1 MSIVVGVRVR
11 PFNAREK
18 DRNSV
23 CCIEMPGGNQ
33 TIIRDDLDK
42 EKKFTFDHSFWSHDG
57 YRVLEDG
64 YMEPDDDKYA
74 DQKIVF
80 DTVGKQILDN
90 AWQGYHCC
98 LFAYGQTGSGKSYSM
113 VGYGAN
119 KGIVPISCD
128 EIFKRIGMNK
138 DADKSFEVQVSML
151 EIYNEKVQDLLIKPD
166 KRPPS
171 GLKIR
176 ESKILGIFVDGLS
189 KHPVTS
195 YEQISN
201 KMDEGY
207 NNRTIGSTLM
217 NATSSRAHTIVT
229 IEFRQITMVA
239 KKKSEKLSMIN
250 LVDLAGSERS
260 GSTGATGDRL
270 KEGCNINKSLL
281 ILGNVINCLADKA
294 IGKNKNMLPP
304 YRDSALTRIL
314 QNALGGNSKT
324 VMICALSPAS
334 INYEETL
341 STLRY
346 ADRAKKIQNKAVINE
361 SEHDKMVRL
370 LKEENVNLKKMIED
384 LNKKLMG
391 QGGNVGEEDQQAFL
405 ELKEQYE
412 ANQKVMGDMQKTFE
426 EKLEEAK
433 KHESENIGAKVDK
446 KLPHLLVLNEDPQ
459 LSYKLRYALNE
470 LPVYVGRKHGN
481 PQPQIILSGI
491 GIKQNHAVFLKEGD
505 NILLKHVDKEAMEY
519 IFVNGKKI
527 PEQGQIINHKDKI
540 IFGTN
545 SIFLY
550 MKTSNGNDF
559 YDIDWESAQ
568 LELQKEM
575 ELENKKQ
582 LEENEK
588 KQKDE
593 IKSLIKGYEE
603 EFSKRKNEL
612 EEKWHKKLEEYQQK
626 LKEINQNAE
635 KQKIEQER
643 VNQERKLK
651 EKLEQLEEE
660 KVRKKRELEIK
671 EKNELLRK
679 EKAKHQQEY
688 IHKSEKLENN
698 LTNILKKISKMKII
712 TQELNRNINL
722 DVVLQKNFLEDLEEI
737 NTPANIL
744 IRVENYEEG
753 TVYYWSTETF
763 HNRYDLMKDLFNKYN
778 DEDLDIN
785 HIKKEEDPLW
795 DEAKPVLLGF
805 AFYRLEPVSYLM
817 SNESQISIVS
827 SNGDVMGKMEVD
839 IIPHDENGNEYDEV
853 PETPTELIGQS
864 LMYKVLIKNLEGIPK
879 NLSYDLH
886 VEYQC
891 FFDHSIV
898 KTKVYNKVEN
908 DNKNNEDNLK
918 INNTNNIIDNNN
930 NNFSEDEKVD
940 IEINESFEHKIDYLT
955 KEDIDFLV
963 KDKVCFKIFSSER
976 IEKKGRIPI
985 KEETV
990 QYTNK
995 ESEINEPQEIIK
1007 PIDNYIH
1014 DDNIN
1019 INSNK
1024 KNDEPVDIMKKKNND
1039 KIDKK
1044 KGENNKNKNSNKK
1057 NDKNDKNKNKKDC
1070 IIF

>member
-11 PFNAREK
+11 PFNQREK
-18 DRNSV
+18 DRQSV
-23 CCIEMPGGNQ
+23 CCIEMPGNNQ
-33 TIIRDDLDK
+33 TIIHDELGK

-57 YRVLEDG
+57 FRTLENG
-64 YMEPDDDKYA
+64 YMEPEDDKYA

-80 DTVGKQILDN
+80 ETVGKQILDN

-98 LFAYGQTGSGKSYSM
+98 LFAYGQTGAGKSYSM

-128 EIFKRIGMNK
+128 EIFRRIRENK
-138 DADKSFEVQVSML
+138 DADKTFEVQVSML

-176 ESKILGIFVDGLS
+176 ESKVLGIFVDGLT

-195 YEQISN
+195 YAEISN

-229 IEFRQITMVA
+229 IEFKQITMVA

-384 LNKKLMG
+384 LQKKLMG
-391 QGGNVGEEDQQAFL
+391 QGGTVGEDDKKAFL

-433 KHESENIGAKVDK
+433 KKESENIGSRVDK
-446 KLPHLLVLNEDPQ
+446 TLPHLLVLNEDPQ
-459 LSYKLRYALNE
+459 LSHKLRYALNE

-481 PQPQIILSGI
+481 PPPQITLSGI
-491 GIKQNHAVFLKEGD
+491 GIKQNHAIFVKEGENIMLKE
-505 NILLKHVDKEAMEY
+505 NDKGAKEY
-519 IFVNGKKI
+519 IFINGKKI
-527 PEQGQIINHKDKI
+527 PEQGQIINHKDRI
-540 IFGTN
+540 VFGTN

-550 MKTSNGNDF
+550 MKTSNGEDF

-568 LELQKEM
+568 MELQKEI
-575 ELENKKQ
+575 ELETKKQ

-588 KQKDE
+588 KKQEEINTLKKD
-593 IKSLIKGYEE
+593 LEE
-603 EFSKRKNEL
+603 EYSKRKNEM
-612 EEKWHKKLEEYQQK
+612 EEKLRKQVEEYQLQI
-626 LKEINQNAE
+626 KEINQNAE
-635 KQKIEQER
+635 KQRIEQER
-643 VNQERKLK
+643 LNQEKKLK

-660 KVRKKRELEIK
+660 KAKKKREFEIK
-671 EKNELLRK
+671 EKNEMIKR
-679 EKAKHQQEY
+679 EQAKKQQEF

-712 TQELNRNINL
+712 INELKRNINL
-722 DVVLQKNFLEDLEEI
+722 DVALQKNLLEELDDI
-737 NTPANIL
+737 NTPTNIV

-753 TVYYWSTETF
+753 TVYYWNTETF
-763 HNRYDLMKDLFNKYN
+763 HNRYDLMKELFNKFN
-778 DEDLDIN
+778 DDDLDIQN
-785 HIKKEEDPLW
+785 LKKEDDPLW
-795 DEAKPVLLGF
+795 DEGKPVLLGY
-805 AFYRLEPVSYLM
+805 AFYKLEPVAYLM
-817 SNESQISIVS
+817 DNQSIISIVS
-827 SNGDVMGKMEVD
+827 PNGNVVGKIEVD

-853 PETPTELIGQS
+853 PEVPSELIGQS
-864 LMYKVLIKNLEGIPK
+864 LLYKVVIMNIKNLPK
-879 NLSYDLH
+879 NLSNN
-886 VEYQC
+886 VTVQYQC
-891 FFDHSIV
+891 FYDHSIIS
-898 KTKVYNKVEN
+898 TKVYNPYNEKN
-908 DNKNNEDNLK
+908 DETLAT
-918 INNTNNIIDNNN
+918 NNTDSVENNN
-930 NNFSEDEKVD
+930 NSISGEEAKVD
-940 IEINESFEHKIDYLT
+940 IEINETFEHKIDYLT
-955 KEDIDFLV
+955 KEDIEFLEN
-963 KDKVCFKIFSSER
+963 DKVCFKIFSTEKV
-976 IEKKGRIPI
+976 EKKGKTPF
-985 KEETV
+985 EEILNSV
-990 QYTNK
+990 K
-995 ESEINEPQEIIK
+995 EPQDLKEPEEEIKRTDGNAIPNGGQK
-1007 PIDNYIH
+1007 TEE
-1014 DDNIN
+1014 
-1019 INSNK
+1019 K
-1024 KNDEPVDIMKKKNND
+1024 KADDEPVDEMNNKVSKD
-1039 KIDKK
+1039 NKK
-1044 KGENNKNKNSNKK
+1044 KGDGKDKGKK
-1057 NDKNDKNKNKKDC
+1057 GKKKPGDKEDC
-1070 IIF
+1070 SIF